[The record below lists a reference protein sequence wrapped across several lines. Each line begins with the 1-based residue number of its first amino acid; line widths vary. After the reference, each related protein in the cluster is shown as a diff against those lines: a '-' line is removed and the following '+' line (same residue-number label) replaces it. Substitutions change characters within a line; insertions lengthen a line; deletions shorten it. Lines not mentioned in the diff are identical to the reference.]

1 MLYCQYCSISFFL
14 CWTVPAKIESSEVT
28 STPEVVLN
36 QTVTLFC
43 PASGVPDPE
52 VAWYLEDGEDGTALI
67 TNSSDTF
74 VFDNGYRLRIERAQV
89 SHTARY
95 TCRAQNIAGQ
105 AEKHYDLSVLGWF
118 HLFHFSL
125 ITNIYI
131 AF

>member
-1 MLYCQYCSISFFL
+1 M
-14 CWTVPAKIESSEVT
+14 CWIVPAKIESSEII

-52 VAWYLEDGEDGTALI
+52 VTWYLEDRDDEPILI

-95 TCRAQNIAGQ
+95 TCRAQNIAGL
-105 AEKHYDLSVLGWF
+105 AEKRYDLNVLGKV
-118 HLFHFSL
+118 
-125 ITNIYI
+125 II
-131 AF
+131 ATISFFLK